1 MSASAIEFQDVQKSL
16 GLASSRGLA
25 FSLGPLSLNVP
36 CGSIYALIGPNG
48 AGKSTALNMLMGMGE
63 PSLGSIRI
71 LGRDISG
78 EEVEIKRRTAYVSP
92 DMDYRAWGT
101 VGRAIDFV
109 RGFYPD
115 WNVSH
120 CEELQFMFGVH
131 RDSRVDALSFGA
143 RMKLALVL
151 ALSRDAELLVLDEPT
166 LGLDAIGRRQLF
178 AELLKFMARE
188 GRTILISSHQ
198 LTDLERFADH
208 AAIMNQGRLLT
219 WGRMDKLVERYRQ
232 FDARVVRETPG
243 YVPGVSVI
251 DRQGDRVRLLIDQE
265 AVPHDVLEALHL
277 EVLAQVPLTLEDL
290 FLALIKSAD
299 GRSGWWPQM
308 SAA

>member
-1 MSASAIEFQDVQKSL
+1 MSATAIEFEGIQKSF
-16 GLASSRGLA
+16 GLA
-25 FSLGPLSLNVP
+25 FSLGPLTLSVP
-36 CGSIYALIGPNG
+36 RGSIYALIGPNG

-63 PSLGSIRI
+63 PTLGSITI
-71 LGRDISG
+71 LGRNIRED
-78 EEVEIKRRTAYVSP
+78 EVEIKRRTAYVSP

-115 WNVSH
+115 WNAAR
-120 CEELQFMFGVH
+120 CEELQFTFGVH
-131 RDSRVDALSFGA
+131 RDTRVDALSFGA

-166 LGLDAIGRRQLF
+166 LGLDAIARRQLF
-178 AELLKFMARE
+178 AELLKFMAGD

-208 AAIMNQGRLLT
+208 AAIVNQGKLLT
-219 WGRMDKLVERYRQ
+219 SGRMDKLVERYCQ
-232 FDARVVRETPG
+232 FDARILRDAPVDIA
-243 YVPGVSVI
+243 GVFVI
-251 DRQGDRVRLLIDQE
+251 DRQGDRVRLLVDN
-265 AVPHDVLEALHL
+265 DVAPAEALEMPQL
-277 EVLAQVPLTLEDL
+277 EVFAQIPLTLEDL
-290 FLALIKSAD
+290 FIALIKSANS
-299 GRSGWWPQM
+299 RSGWWPHM

>member
-1 MSASAIEFQDVQKSL
+1 MSPTAIEFEGVQKSF
-16 GLASSRGLA
+16 GLA
-25 FSLGPLSLNVP
+25 FSLGPLTLSVP
-36 CGSIYALIGPNG
+36 RGSIYALIGPNG

-63 PSLGSIRI
+63 PTLGSITM
-71 LGRDISG
+71 LGRNVRED
-78 EEVEIKRRTAYVSP
+78 EVEIKRRTAYVSP

-115 WNVSH
+115 WNAAR
-120 CEELQFMFGVH
+120 CEELQFSFGVH
-131 RDSRVDALSFGA
+131 RDTRVDALSFGA

-166 LGLDAIGRRQLF
+166 LGLDAIARRQLF
-178 AELLKFMARE
+178 AELLKFMAGD

-208 AAIMNQGRLLT
+208 TAIVNQGKLLT
-219 WGRMDKLVERYRQ
+219 CGRMDQLVERYRQ
-232 FDARVVRETPG
+232 FDARVVRDTPLG
-243 YVPGVSVI
+243 VPGVSVI
-251 DRQGDRVRLLIDQE
+251 DRQGDRVRLLIDQDT
-265 AVPHDVLEALHL
+265 APVDALAAL
-277 EVLAQVPLTLEDL
+277 GIEVLAQVPLTLEDL
-290 FLALIKSAD
+290 FLALIKSANS
-299 GRSGWWPQM
+299 RRGWWPHM

>member
-1 MSASAIEFQDVQKSL
+1 MSASAIEFQDVLKSF
-16 GLASSRGLA
+16 GLA
-25 FSLGPLSLNVP
+25 FSLGPLSLDVP

-48 AGKSTALNMLMGMGE
+48 AGKSTALNMLMGMGQ
-63 PSLGSIRI
+63 PGLGNIRV
-71 LGRDISG
+71 LGCDIR
-78 EEVEIKRRTAYVSP
+78 EDEVEIKRRTAYVSP

-115 WNVSH
+115 WNAAR
-120 CEELQFMFGVH
+120 CEELQFTFGVH
-131 RDSRVDALSFGA
+131 RDTRVDALSFGA

-166 LGLDAIGRRQLF
+166 LGLDAIARRQLF
-178 AELLKFMARE
+178 AELLKFMAGD

-208 AAIMNQGRLLT
+208 AAIMNQGKLLT
-219 WGRMDKLVERYRQ
+219 SGRMDQLVERYRQ
-232 FDARVVRETPG
+232 FDARIVRDTPLR
-243 YVPGVSVI
+243 VPGIAVI
-251 DRQGDRVRLLIDQE
+251 DRQADRVRLLVDQD
-265 AVPHDVLEALHL
+265 AASPDGLEALHL
-277 EVLAQVPLTLEDL
+277 EVLAEVPLTLEDL

-299 GRSGWWPQM
+299 SRGGWWPQL

>member
-1 MSASAIEFQDVQKSL
+1 MSAAAIEFQDVQKSF
-16 GLASSRGLA
+16 GLA
-25 FSLGPLSLNVP
+25 FSMGPLSLKVP
-36 CGSIYALIGPNG
+36 IGSIYALIGPNG

-63 PSLGSIRI
+63 PTAGRI
-71 LGRDISG
+71 QVLGRDIRS

-115 WNVSH
+115 WNAAR
-120 CEELQFMFGVH
+120 CEELQFTFGVH

-143 RMKLALVL
+143 RIKLALVL

-166 LGLDAIGRRQLF
+166 LGLDAIARRQLF
-178 AELLKFMARE
+178 VELLKFMTGN
-188 GRTILISSHQ
+188 GRSILISSHQ

-208 AAIMNQGRLLT
+208 AAIVNQGRLLT
-219 WGRMDKLVERYRQ
+219 SGRMDKLVERYRQ
-232 FDARVVRETPG
+232 FDVQVVRDTPLEA
-243 YVPGVSVI
+243 PGVSVI
-251 DRQGDRVRLLIDQE
+251 ERQGDRVRLLIDQDT
-265 AVPHDVLEALHL
+265 APRDALAAL
-277 EVLAQVPLTLEDL
+277 RVEVLAQVPLTLEDL

-299 GRSGWWPQM
+299 SRSGWWPRL

>member
-1 MSASAIEFQDVQKSL
+1 MSASAIEFQDVQKSF
-16 GLASSRGLA
+16 GLA
-25 FSLGPLSLNVP
+25 FSLGPLTLSVP
-36 CGSIYALIGPNG
+36 RGSIYALIGPNG

-63 PSLGSIRI
+63 PTFGDIKVLD
-71 LGRDISG
+71 RDVRLD
-78 EEVEIKRRTAYVSP
+78 EVEIKRRTAFVSP

-115 WNVSH
+115 WNAAR
-120 CEELQFMFGVH
+120 CEQLQFSFGVH
-131 RDSRVDALSFGA
+131 RDTRVDALSFGA

-166 LGLDAIGRRQLF
+166 LGLDAIARRQLF
-178 AELLKFMARE
+178 VELLKFMTAE

-198 LTDLERFADH
+198 LADLERFADH
-208 AAIMNQGRLLT
+208 AAIVNRGKLLT
-219 WGRMDKLVERYRQ
+219 SGRMDELVERYRQ
-232 FDARVVRETPG
+232 FDARVLSDTPLG
-243 YVPGVSVI
+243 LPGVSVI
-251 DRQGDRVRLLIDQE
+251 DRQGDRVRLLVDGE
-265 AVPHDVLEALHL
+265 AGPADVLQIPQI

-299 GRSGWWPQM
+299 GRSGWWPRM